1 MLHISTHGQRKRS
14 TWLIFG
20 IVFLGDTLVGFPVY
34 LFLVGQSSSDNPIAT
49 WPANVMPALTG
60 EPVRVDLVHLAFP
73 QLLGNRKYCR
83 NCWCL
88 DILSLGTE
96 YYWCKR
102 LASNL
107 NGNSQVLPPLF
118 LNARASL
125 WADWAFL
132 ICPRYNDQ
140 LRNNWIQAKFTFIAG
155 TNVKQGSYNTI
166 ITSNQH

>member
-1 MLHISTHGQRKRS
+1 MLRISTHGQRKRS

-20 IVFLGDTLVGFPVY
+20 IVFLGVTLVGFPVY
-34 LFLVGQSSSDNPIAT
+34 LFLVGQSSSDNPIADLT
-49 WPANVMPALTG
+49 CQCDACSHRWTCQSWPGPPCV
-60 EPVRVDLVHLAFP
+60 P
-73 QLLGNRKYCR
+73 QLLRNRKYCR

-166 ITSNQH
+166 ITLNQH